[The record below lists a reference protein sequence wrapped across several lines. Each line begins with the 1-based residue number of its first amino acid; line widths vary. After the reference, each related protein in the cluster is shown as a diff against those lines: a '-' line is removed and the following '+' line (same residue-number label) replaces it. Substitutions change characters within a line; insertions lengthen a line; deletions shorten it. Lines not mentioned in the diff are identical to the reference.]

1 MASSASSQ
9 RKRVV
14 LLGATGSIGENTLR
28 VIAAHRDRLELVG
41 IAARGNWPRL
51 AAIAGDFSVRHVAV
65 FEFRP
70 VYFASSLLDITAIG
84 VKHRDWQ
91 RYAHHKRLVATIP
104 EIAHADIQT
113 RVGNG
118 ISLF

>member
-51 AAIAGDFSVRHVAV
+51 AAIAGNSAYVTWGFSTKKPSPPPAPKRPLFHRARGSSVAS
-65 FEFRP
+65 R
-70 VYFASSLLDITAIG
+70 A
-84 VKHRDWQ
+84 
-91 RYAHHKRLVATIP
+91 
-104 EIAHADIQT
+104 
-113 RVGNG
+113 
-118 ISLF
+118 

>member
-51 AAIAGDFSVRHVAV
+51 AAIAGEFGVRHVGV
-65 FEFRP
+65 FDEQA
-70 VYFASSLLDITAIG
+70 FAAAKS
-84 VKHRDWQ
+84 
-91 RYAHHKRLVATIP
+91 
-104 EIAHADIQT
+104 
-113 RVGNG
+113 
-118 ISLF
+118 